1 MLASLIVS
9 ACGFAGMIAGSILA
23 QTAPGSDFGP
33 WVSGGSASI
42 AVGALVYMARALT
55 TGRLVAR
62 DTQAETEHLKE
73 LVRETAELA
82 RKVTSVA
89 EAGADRERTLHNL
102 LVERWEQRSGR
113 HVPREDER

>member
-42 AVGALVYMARALT
+42 AVGALVYMARMLI
-55 TGRLVAR
+55 TGRLVSR
-62 DTQAETEHLKE
+62 DTAAEMSKL
-73 LVRETAELA
+73 AE
-82 RKVTSVA
+82 
-89 EAGADRERTLHNL
+89 
-102 LVERWEQRSGR
+102 LVERVTAALEQSAERERSLYRLVQRKEHG
-113 HVPREDER
+113 P